1 MSEAMT
7 AAARDANGRFMAGQ
21 SGNPAGKKPG
31 TRNRATLLCEELTD
45 GEATRVA
52 RILIDKALAGDA
64 VAARFLIDRL
74 MPRPRDRAIE
84 LDLPAGGRAIDALA
98 ASNAT
103 VAAMAAGEI
112 TPDEALRV
120 TRVLD
125 GRLRAL
131 KAAVRESAMQRSKAG
146 QSHLREA
153 AATPRPN
160 GEREG
165 PAPQAWEGEGEA
177 QLPSSF
183 RQQMRQRKLPLTSP
197 SPGRWVPSSP
207 RGARSASSLHAIA
220 LSRPF
225 DKSSGGRGISPA
237 HLLHSTCIATASG
250 AVPGARVPA
259 FS

>member
-7 AAARDANGRFMAGQ
+7 ATTRDANGRFMAGQ

-31 TRNRATLLCEELTD
+31 TRNRATLLREALAD
-45 GEATRVA
+45 GEEIRVA
-52 RILIDKALAGDA
+52 RIVIDKALAGDG

-84 LDLPAGGRAIDALA
+84 LDLPEGNTAVDALA

-131 KAAVRESAMQRSKAG
+131 KAAVK
-146 QSHLREA
+146 
-153 AATPRPN
+153 
-160 GEREG
+160 EREDRREEAH
-165 PAPQAWEGEGEA
+165 PAKN
-177 QLPSSF
+177 LH
-183 RQQMRQRKLPLTSP
+183 RQDSP
-197 SPGRWVPSSP
+197 HPTI
-207 RGARSASSLHAIA
+207 AIA
-220 LSRPF
+220 MGTPEQFSQGLSRPF
-225 DKSSGGRGISPA
+225 DKSSGGRGVLPA
-237 HLLHSTCIATASG
+237 GLLHSTCISTLAARAAGGLRWAGPPRS
-250 AVPGARVPA
+250 VPGAAA